1 MVDEGLKISGTEQEG
16 SSVIK
21 HFSGELNVVRV
32 PVEKYSLTHTSHV
45 RILNRKLWR
54 I

>member
-32 PVEKYSLTHTSHV
+32 PVEKIQPNPCLLYTS
-45 RILNRKLWR
+45 R
-54 I
+54 